1 MTLTLEPPADA
12 VPMFHEVRVEDLA
25 GESPAIDWL
34 LEGYV
39 APGAV
44 TLLTGGWKAAGKT
57 TLVASLIKRLQAGG
71 QLAGLQVR
79 PGKVLVVSEEEKLHW
94 RLRLAKHQFGGNV
107 RWIFRPFRGRK

>member
-1 MTLTLEPPADA
+1 MTLTLEAPSDA
-12 VPMFHEVRVEDLA
+12 VPMFHELGVEDLA

-57 TLVASLIKRLQAGG
+57 TLVAALIKRLQTGG
-71 QLAGLQVR
+71 QLAGLTVR

-94 RLRLAKHQFGGNV
+94 RL
-107 RWIFRPFRGRK
+107 

>member
-1 MTLTLEPPADA
+1 MTLCLEPQSDA
-12 VPMFHEVRVEDLA
+12 PLFHELGVADLA

-57 TLVASLIKRLQAGG
+57 TLVAA
-71 QLAGLQVR
+71 
-79 PGKVLVVSEEEKLHW
+79 
-94 RLRLAKHQFGGNV
+94 
-107 RWIFRPFRGRK
+107 